1 MSPDLSIVK
10 RLGGTDATKIDVF
23 LFITKDFT
31 KKVCCKFTGLQ
42 VDKFTSKQVA
52 CETYNL
58 FTRSLVHSFTR
69 SQVNKLL
76 AKHITR
82 LLVHLSTRSLFLKHT
97 CFWFIILVSLQRKI
111 INI

>member
-1 MSPDLSIVK
+1 MSIVK

-23 LFITKDFT
+23 LFIAKDFS

-42 VDKFTSKQVA
+42 VDEFTS
-52 CETYNL
+52 
-58 FTRSLVHSFTR
+58 

-82 LLVHLSTRSLFLKHT
+82 LLVHLFTRSLFFKHT
-97 CFWFIILVSLQRKI
+97 CFWFIIFVSLQRKI
-111 INI
+111 INT

>member
-31 KKVCCKFTGLQ
+31 KKVCCKFTGLDVYRFRCLQ
-42 VDKFTSKQVA
+42 VDEFTS
-52 CETYNL
+52 
-58 FTRSLVHSFTR
+58 
-69 SQVNKLL
+69 SQVHKLR

-97 CFWFIILVSLQRKI
+97 CFWFIIFVSLQRKI
-111 INI
+111 INT

>member
-42 VDKFTSKQVA
+42 VDKFTS
-52 CETYNL
+52 
-58 FTRSLVHSFTR
+58 

-82 LLVHLSTRSLFLKHT
+82 LLVHLSTRLLFLNT
-97 CFWFIILVSLQRKI
+97 LAFGLLF
-111 INI
+111 

>member
-52 CETYNL
+52 CETYNS
-58 FTRSLVHSFTR
+58 FTRSLFFKTH
-69 SQVNKLL
+69 L
-76 AKHITR
+76 
-82 LLVHLSTRSLFLKHT
+82 LLVYYFSIFTAEDY
-97 CFWFIILVSLQRKI
+97 
-111 INI
+111 

>member
-69 SQVNKLL
+69 SQVNKLR

-82 LLVHLSTRSLFLKHT
+82 LLVHLFTRSLFLKTHLL
-97 CFWFIILVSLQRKI
+97 LVYYFSI
-111 INI
+111 FTAEDY